1 MRNFFNFIAFLLF
14 CAVFSS
20 CNEKDT
26 LFGVDMMPS
35 GDLITQTYS
44 SYGVPTETFEVGDSV
59 LSRTSM
65 SYLGRYTDPETNS
78 SVKGEFVAQYY
89 VNENYEL
96 FPDSIVNNKVTGA
109 DVRLYVKSFVGD
121 SLANFKVSVY
131 DLSKE
136 LDAEADYYTNF
147 NPLKYIDDVKE
158 PIATKFYSL
167 SDKTI
172 TDAERDAKGYLR
184 NIRITLP
191 TDLAQK
197 LYDAYHFNNMKFV
210 DTGTWLHSGLP
221 FSKGLYFKLD
231 YGDGAMAYI
240 DITQINIYYS
250 YYNSVYGKDTTSI
263 TRLTSTEEVI
273 EATSFDNSD
282 LTHLLGDNSAT
293 YLKTPAGLFTLA
305 TLPVDSINTNDTI
318 NSASITFTRF
328 NDVAPS
334 QFKPGIPNKLLM
346 VRYDDYI
353 NGYFNKYSIADNKTS
368 FLTTYNSVTN
378 AYSFDNISRLIA
390 KCLQEKKSGKA
401 SPNYNKVL
409 LIPVETNYDTQN
421 ALVKLNHDFS
431 VGSARLVRGHAT
443 APGEQTWDET
453 RNVFLKVV
461 YSKFNNSVK

>member
-1 MRNFFNFIAFLLF
+1 MVLLTV
-14 CAVFSS
+14 AVAS

-35 GDLITQTYS
+35 SDLVVQTYS

-65 SYLGRYTDPETNS
+65 SYLGKYTDPETNS

-109 DVRLYVKSFVGD
+109 DVRLYVKDYVGD
-121 SLANFKVSVY
+121 PKAYLKLSVY
-131 DLSKE
+131 DLADN
-136 LDAEADYYTNF
+136 LDNEADYYTNF
-147 NPLKYIDDVKE
+147 DPSKYVADITK
-158 PIATKFYSL
+158 PIATKSFTI
-167 SDKTI
+167 SDMTI
-172 TDAERDAKGYLR
+172 SDTERESKDYLN
-184 NIRITLP
+184 NIRISLP
-191 TDLAQK
+191 TALAQQ
-197 LYDAYHFNNMKFV
+197 LYDAYHTGGMKFV
-210 DTGTWLHSGLP
+210 DTRTWLNSGLP
-221 FSKGLYFKLD
+221 FSKGLYFKLE

-240 DITQINIYYS
+240 DVTQINIYYR
-250 YYNSVYGKDTTSI
+250 YYNSSYGKDTTSV

-282 LTHLLGDNSAT
+282 FSHLLADNSAT
-293 YLKTPAGLFTLA
+293 YLKSPAGLFTLA

-318 NSASITFTRF
+318 NSASITFTRY
-328 NDVAPS
+328 NDVNPS
-334 QFKPGIPNKLLM
+334 RFKPGIPKKLLM
-346 VRYDDYI
+346 VRYDDYV

-368 FLTTYNSVTN
+368 YLTSYNSVTN
-378 AYSFDNISRLIA
+378 AYTFDNISRLIA

-431 VGSARLVRGHAT
+431 VGSARLVKGHTT

-461 YSKFNNSVK
+461 YSKFKGASK